1 MPQEDHYG
9 GEETLDL
16 PTPTSA
22 TKRAT
27 VLSAWAAMRQM
38 GRDQFDV
45 VLVRQML
52 IEPIAVVDRVEE
64 LPKFNGAI
72 AAMKFRSRGSPS

>member
-1 MPQEDHYG
+1 
-9 GEETLDL
+9 
-16 PTPTSA
+16 
-22 TKRAT
+22 
-27 VLSAWAAMRQM
+27 M

-64 LPKFNGAI
+64 LPKFNGAM